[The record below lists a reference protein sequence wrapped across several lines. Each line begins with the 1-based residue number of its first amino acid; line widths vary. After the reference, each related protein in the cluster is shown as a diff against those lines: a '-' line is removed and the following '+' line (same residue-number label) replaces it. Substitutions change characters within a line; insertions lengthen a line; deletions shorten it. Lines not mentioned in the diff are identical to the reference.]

1 MAIETFIKLPE
12 DKKKLI
18 IESGLKEFSFK
29 SYQDA
34 NTDIITKQIGISK
47 GSLYHYFGSKKGFYI
62 YLLEYSISTVSYN
75 AEENNFVQ
83 FDFYQV
89 LFNSLNAK
97 IKLYKDHPLEI
108 RFLNMASKEQSKEVL
123 EEKRKLF
130 MTSMQQAYENTH
142 ITLQNAVERLTLKEE
157 QNRSRVLNAL
167 NIYSNAIITNYL
179 EKYKNRPDE
188 FFINIDIVKKEVKEY
203 IDLFLYGVMK
213 EDMR

>member
-1 MAIETFIKLPE
+1 
-12 DKKKLI
+12 
-18 IESGLKEFSFK
+18 
-29 SYQDA
+29 
-34 NTDIITKQIGISK
+34 
-47 GSLYHYFGSKKGFYI
+47 
-62 YLLEYSISTVSYN
+62 
-75 AEENNFVQ
+75 
-83 FDFYQV
+83 
-89 LFNSLNAK
+89 
-97 IKLYKDHPLEI
+97 
-108 RFLNMASKEQSKEVL
+108 
-123 EEKRKLF
+123 